1 VPALLR
7 ALRFMRVVPP
17 VPSLMWTAWL
27 GVTLAS
33 GVAVAAGT
41 TPARDAL
48 TPLLV
53 LQVFAVSTGFA
64 TAARRGHYD
73 VLLTGGTGRVRTA
86 VAQWTVAAMPGLAG
100 WLALA
105 AVEIVLTPGAPD
117 VLAPG
122 GVAAMFVVSTLPW
135 ALTVGLPRFSA
146 AIGWVLLCA
155 LAVSLAPGVAG
166 DRGVASGGAE
176 WVLSAV
182 GVLLFPM
189 RMVEDPG
196 LRSIEILPAVIV
208 AAGSMA
214 GALVWIARRDVPLE
228 AGQ

>member
-1 VPALLR
+1 
-7 ALRFMRVVPP
+7 
-17 VPSLMWTAWL
+17 
-27 GVTLAS
+27 
-33 GVAVAAGT
+33 VAVAAGT

-86 VAQWTVAAMPGLAG
+86 LAQWTVAAMPGLAG

-146 AIGWVLLCA
+146 AIGWVLLGT

-166 DRGVASGGAE
+166 DRGLASGGAASGGAASGGAE
-176 WVLSAV
+176 WVVSAV